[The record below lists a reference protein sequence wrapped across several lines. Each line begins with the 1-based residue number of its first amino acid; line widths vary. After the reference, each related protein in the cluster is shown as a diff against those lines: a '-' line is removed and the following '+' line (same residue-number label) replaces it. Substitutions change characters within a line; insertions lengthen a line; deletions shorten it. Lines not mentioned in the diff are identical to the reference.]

1 MSEPKLGVNAHLT
14 SNSISKIQ
22 KELDKL
28 KNLDIKVK
36 NVDSSEISKSL
47 KNTIHDAAKSITTS
61 ISGTALSEFKKSL
74 SDLKD
79 IDTYLTKIN
88 NSNSMLSKSDLE
100 QIGSLSFEAAD
111 KYGKAASIYLSSVQ
125 KAFDSGYKN
134 ATDIAELSLAAQNA
148 GNLTSDLS
156 DRYITAMDRA
166 FKMNGSVKEL
176 SETLDGANNI
186 TNNNSVNMTELA
198 EGLSIVSSHA
208 AAAKM
213 NAAETTAV
221 IGTLISTTQNSG
233 SEMGNAFIDILSN
246 LQKMTGTIG
255 DGQPLMEPMQ
265 ILKELSD
272 QYTKLDESNPL
283 RTDLLNSVGGSYGSE
298 ALNAIL
304 ENYGLY
310 EKMLQDYANGGG
322 TVAAEAENTAN
333 SWEGAMNRLNNTW
346 TSTIGNIADSEAVTM
361 IADSFNNILS
371 IINNLTNSL
380 GSLGTIGVAAGLFAG
395 FKNVGR
401 DKMYSL
407 MF

>member
-74 SDLKD
+74 SDLKE

-100 QIGSLSFEAAD
+100 QIGSLSFKAAD

-125 KAFDSGYKN
+125 KAYDSGYKN

-186 TNNNSVNMTELA
+186 TNNHSVNMTELA

-233 SEMGNAFIDILSN
+233 PEMGNAFIDILSN
-246 LQKMTGTIG
+246 LQKMTGDIG
-255 DGQPLMEPMQ
+255 DDQSLMEPMQ
-265 ILKELSD
+265 VLKELSD

-283 RTDLLNSVGGSYGSE
+283 RADLLNSIGGSNGSE

-322 TVAAEAENTAN
+322 TMAAEAENTAN

-346 TSTIGNIADSEAVTM
+346 TSTIGNIADSQAVTM
-361 IADSFNNILS
+361 IADSLNNILS

-407 MF
+407 IF